1 MCNGVAPSSSML
13 RRITVE
19 ESPDPDLKDM
29 NLFARAAPDSDIDS
43 EEDPAF
49 GKVRDTVEVEDAL
62 SDTTVS
68 PFARVVTDADPA
80 EAASGEVAGILFQIN
95 HGTKKELASLW

>member
-1 MCNGVAPSSSML
+1 
-13 RRITVE
+13 
-19 ESPDPDLKDM
+19 M

-80 EAASGEVAGILFQIN
+80 EAASGEVAGIPGNSSTGVKRAENSLLVEEAIALRCA
-95 HGTKKELASLW
+95 EAAVRRRLAIVMNME